1 MHNIGCKLLMINGFL
16 LMLLGFYAVF
26 FNNTPF
32 FYIINWLMDPLF
44 WGNEPLSKGTVNF
57 KIFTWD
63 LLGMFHIIWGVNLFF
78 IVKYG
83 LMTKKEVWAWRC
95 IVIQVVTWLFVIAY
109 FTLSIGQN
117 TYYPVTIFFAALFI
131 IPLIMTKDVLKKRET
146 GNNP

>member
-1 MHNIGCKLLMINGFL
+1 MN
-16 LMLLGFYAVF
+16 
-26 FNNTPF
+26 
-32 FYIINWLMDPLF
+32 PLF
-44 WGNEPLSKGTVNF
+44 WGNEALSKGTLNF

-83 LMTKKEVWAWRC
+83 LMTKKEAWAWRC
-95 IVIQVVTWLFVIAY
+95 IVIQVAVWLLVIAY
-109 FTLSIGQN
+109 FTFSIGRN

-146 GNNP
+146 GNNS